1 MKKVIV
7 KLPSIA
13 PLIGFTM
20 KFKSSHLY
28 KKPVVNLLLLAVF
41 SCLIFESAPAQPIIL
56 TATNASPPTVS
67 QGVAGDGIVLPT
79 PIKDPIESFNRSM
92 WGFNKGF
99 LKWVARPASK
109 GYRHVVIKPVRT
121 GLGRMGKNW
130 TYPDRLVN
138 NLLQGNWMGSLEE
151 TERCLCN
158 TVLGVG
164 GFFDVATHFGV
175 PNNDADFGQTFKK
188 WGWQPGFYLLLPV
201 LGPSDARDATGL
213 LGDTLAEPQTYFFPY
228 SFIGAGFTANN
239 VSDTADGAYC
249 FSQSEADSYSIL
261 HYAWSFTHEN
271 RKVDMRLTGDRDEA
285 SLETL
290 QAALFTY
297 TNAEFPAWS
306 KTRSVLIPT
315 TGKKLDFTFWLQPG
329 HAPVAYIIPGFGAHR
344 LSGNELAL
352 AELVYQRGFSV
363 VCISSTFHPEFME
376 NAATTDLPSYP
387 PTDVYDVQ
395 VALTAIDH
403 RLDATYG
410 QRLGSRVLMGYSMGA
425 FQSLCLAAQAAT
437 NVAPSV
443 KFDRYI
449 AIDSPVNLR
458 YSATNLDQFYFAP
471 LAWPAAERTAK
482 IENTLLKVAA
492 LNAQPPKPGADLPFN
507 AIESKFLIG
516 LQFRL
521 TLRDMIFSSQLRHNE
536 GVLKCVLKKSQRHAA
551 YEEIMQYSFWDY
563 INKFAFPYDKTRGLD
578 MTDPEV
584 VKRATDLRTYTE
596 ALKANNKIRLIG
608 NRNDFLLTAEDLA
621 WVEATFDPSEVT
633 LFGHGSH
640 LGNLSQAAVQHA
652 ILGALDGLG
661 ASPKTTKKEKPSL

>member
-1 MKKVIV
+1 
-7 KLPSIA
+7 
-13 PLIGFTM
+13 M
-20 KFKSSHLY
+20 KFKSSHPH
-28 KKPVVNLLLLAVF
+28 KKPVVCLLLLAVF
-41 SCLIFESAPAQPIIL
+41 GCLVFESALAQPNIP

-67 QGVAGDGIVLPT
+67 RTVAGDVIVLPA
-79 PIKDPIESFNRSM
+79 PFKDPIEHFNRAM

-99 LKWVARPASK
+99 LRWVARPASK
-109 GYRHVVIKPVRT
+109 AYRHVVIKPVRT
-121 GLGRMGKNW
+121 GIGRMGKNW

-138 NLLQGNWMGSLEE
+138 NLLQGNWVGSLEE

-158 TVLGVG
+158 TVLGLG
-164 GFFDVATHFGV
+164 GFFDVATHLGV
-175 PNNDADFGQTFKK
+175 PKNDADFGQTFKK
-188 WGWQPGFYLLLPV
+188 WGWQPGFYLMLPV
-201 LGPSDARDATGL
+201 LGPSDERDAVGL
-213 LGDTLAEPQTYFFPY
+213 IGDTAAEPQTYFFPY

-239 VSDTADGAYC
+239 LSDTAEGAYC

-261 HYAWSFTHEN
+261 QYAWSFEHEN
-271 RKVDMRLTGDRDEA
+271 RKVDMRLTGIQDEA

-297 TNAEFPAWS
+297 TNAEFPARG

-329 HAPVAYIIPGFGAHR
+329 YAPVVYIVPGFGAHR

-352 AELVYQRGFSV
+352 AELVYQRGFSA
-363 VCISSTFHPEFME
+363 VCISSTFHSEFME
-376 NAATTDLPSYP
+376 NASTTDLPSYP
-387 PTDVYDVQ
+387 PTDVMDVQ
-395 VALTAIDH
+395 VALTEIDH
-403 RLDATYG
+403 RLAAAYG
-410 QRLGSRVLMGYSMGA
+410 QRLGSRALMGYSMGA

-449 AIDSPVNLR
+449 AVDPPVNLR

-471 LAWPAAERTAK
+471 LAWPAGERTAN

-492 LNAQPPKPGADLPFN
+492 LSAQSPKPGSDLPFN

-516 LQFRL
+516 LEFRL
-521 TLRDMIFSSQLRHNE
+521 TLRDMLFSSQLRHNQ
-536 GVLKCVLKKSQRHAA
+536 GVLKNALKKSKRHAA
-551 YEEIMQYSFWDY
+551 YNEIMQYSFWDY

-578 MTDPEV
+578 MTNPEIV
-584 VKRATDLRTYTE
+584 RKATDLRTYTDE
-596 ALKANNKIRLIG
+596 LKANHKIRLIA
-608 NRNDFLLTAEDLA
+608 NRNDFLLSADDLK
-621 WVEATFDPSEVT
+621 WIETTFDPSEVT

-640 LGNLSQAAVQHA
+640 LGNLSQAEVQQA

-661 ASPKTTKKEKPSL
+661 ASQKTTKREKSSQ